1 MHLLLF
7 HPAEDNGLH
16 VDLRDGGLGHDLGL
30 DLDDILLQAK
40 NLINQMLTVNPA
52 KRIRAEEVI
61 SITTKIIITTNIIII
76 VTTNIITITIRII
89 MITTTKS
96 EGPQAPLDLPEGESG
111 QRVPQVQRSFRF
123 SFFLNVG

>member
-1 MHLLLF
+1 MLMLMFML
-7 HPAEDNGLH
+7 
-16 VDLRDGGLGHDLGL
+16 
-30 DLDDILLQAK
+30 LLQAK

-61 SITTKIIITTNIIII
+61 SITTNITII